1 MADVKWIKVSTDMFD
16 SSRKIKQIEMMPEG
30 DTILVIWLKLLL
42 LAGNVNDGGAI
53 YLTPEIPYT
62 EEMLATELRRPL
74 NTVKMALTIFEK
86 FGMIEIVDDILRLSA
101 WEKYQNVEGME
112 RIREQNRLRQQRKR
126 EKAKQSLIGTG
137 NVCEYC
143 GKEGTTIDHI
153 IPKASGGLD
162 SPENTVCS
170 CLSCNMK
177 KTNRRIDIFLNELMH
192 TSSAFE
198 LDRITSNKKIM
209 KYVIFDD
216 AEEKFLSRDITGQ
229 ITGCHAVEEEGEEDQ
244 EKESHSITHSAREEA
259 KLRYLG
265 GTLGKGVVM
274 LSDDQFNSLLDELS
288 LEEFNKYVGIVADME
303 LSGKHYKKKT
313 HYQAI
318 LDMAKRDRRT
328 NG

>member
-86 FGMIEIVDDILRLSA
+86 FGMIEIVDDVLHLSA
-101 WEKYQNVEGME
+101 WEKYQNTEKLNE
-112 RIREQNRLRQQRKR
+112 IREYNRLAQQRSRERRKR
-126 EKAKQSLIGTG
+126 LQAV
-137 NVCEYC
+137 N
-143 GKEGTTIDHI
+143 
-153 IPKASGGLD
+153 
-162 SPENTVCS
+162 
-170 CLSCNMK
+170 
-177 KTNRRIDIFLNELMH
+177 
-192 TSSAFE
+192 
-198 LDRITSNKKIM
+198 
-209 KYVIFDD
+209 DD
-216 AEEKFLSRDITGQ
+216 VNDMSMTCQPCHDTEED
-229 ITGCHAVEEEGEEDQ
+229 GEEDQ
-244 EKESHSITHSAREEA
+244 EKESHSFTHSAREEA

-274 LSDDQFNSLLDELS
+274 LSDDQFNSLLDLLS
-288 LEEFNKYVGIVADME
+288 VEEFNKYVGIVADME

-318 LDMAKRDRRT
+318 LDMVNRDRRAKA
-328 NG
+328 